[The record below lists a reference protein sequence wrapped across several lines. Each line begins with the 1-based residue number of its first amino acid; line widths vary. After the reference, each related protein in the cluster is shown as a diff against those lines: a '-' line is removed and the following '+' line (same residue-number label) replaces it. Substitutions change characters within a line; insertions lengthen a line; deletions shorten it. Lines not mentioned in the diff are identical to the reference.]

1 MNNTIKQLKLAF
13 LGVSHWHVPLYLEAV
28 KTEGLCVAA
37 VSDPD
42 PACAERVGRELGCG
56 VYTDALEL
64 MDKEKPDFVF
74 AFSMHCRMPALA
86 EAIIERKIPF
96 SIEKPLGLKTEDVR
110 HIKELAEKNDV
121 FCAIPFIWR
130 YSALVKELR
139 ENIRQEDFVNFSFLF
154 TAGPPSRYEKTSPWM
169 LEKKLAGGGCMTNLG
184 VHFIDMALYL
194 SGSDS
199 ASVLGSQF
207 HYMNGYDVEDSA
219 EAVCRLSSG
228 ASLVLQTGYAYPMD
242 QENKRDNRWNFT
254 TKNGYYTI
262 GDGQL
267 ESRVYGKKAR
277 TSLFDTDSDVYYPIY
292 TVETLRQY
300 MAGEKPAAGLE
311 DMVRTRSVLD
321 EIISKAERGE
331 NVEA

>member
-74 AFSMHCRMPALA
+74 AFAMHCRMPALA

-154 TAGPPSRYEKTSPWM
+154 TAGPPSRYEKASPWM

-254 TKNGYYTI
+254 TKSGYYTI

>member
-1 MNNTIKQLKLAF
+1 MNNINNLKLAF

-74 AFSMHCRMPALA
+74 AFAMHCRMPALA

>member
-1 MNNTIKQLKLAF
+1 MNNINNLKLAF

-42 PACAERVGRELGCG
+42 PACAERVGRELGCSA
-56 VYTDALEL
+56 YTDALEL

-74 AFSMHCRMPALA
+74 AFDMHCRMPALA

-96 SIEKPLGLKTEDVR
+96 SIEKPLGLKMEDAR
-110 HIKELAEKNDV
+110 HIQELAEKNHV

-139 ENIRQEDFVNFSFLF
+139 ENIKPEDFVNFSFIF

-184 VHFIDMALYL
+184 VHFIDMALLL

-199 ASVLGSQF
+199 AKVLGSQF

-228 ASLVLQTGYAYPMD
+228 ASLVVQTGYAYPMD

-262 GDGQL
+262 GDGRL
-267 ESRVYGKKAR
+267 ESRVYGSEAK
-277 TSLFDTDSDVYYPIY
+277 TSFLDTDSDVYYPVY

-300 MAGEKPAAGLE
+300 MAGEKPSAGLE
-311 DMVRTRSVLD
+311 DMVRTRKVLD
-321 EIISKAERGE
+321 EIINKAERG
-331 NVEA
+331 V

>member
-37 VSDPD
+37 VSVPD

-74 AFSMHCRMPALA
+74 AFAMHCRMPALA

-154 TAGPPSRYEKTSPWM
+154 TAGPPSRYEKASPWM

-254 TKNGYYTI
+254 TKSGYYTI

>member
-1 MNNTIKQLKLAF
+1 
-13 LGVSHWHVPLYLEAV
+13 
-28 KTEGLCVAA
+28 
-37 VSDPD
+37 
-42 PACAERVGRELGCG
+42 
-56 VYTDALEL
+56 
-64 MDKEKPDFVF
+64 
-74 AFSMHCRMPALA
+74 
-86 EAIIERKIPF
+86 
-96 SIEKPLGLKTEDVR
+96 
-110 HIKELAEKNDV
+110 
-121 FCAIPFIWR
+121 
-130 YSALVKELR
+130 
-139 ENIRQEDFVNFSFLF
+139 
-154 TAGPPSRYEKTSPWM
+154 
-169 LEKKLAGGGCMTNLG
+169 MTNLG